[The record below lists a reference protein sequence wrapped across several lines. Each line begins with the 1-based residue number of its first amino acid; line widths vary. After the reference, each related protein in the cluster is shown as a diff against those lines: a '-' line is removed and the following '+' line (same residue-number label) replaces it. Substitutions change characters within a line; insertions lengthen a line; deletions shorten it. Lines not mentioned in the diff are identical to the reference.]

1 MIMNKL
7 TEFTFFKDT
16 PLIDFQNTIH
26 FSTNQ
31 ERDSFFLD
39 VGFYETL
46 KDIEGLDFNF
56 VRDRSTIKL
65 PVDYD
70 DLRGVN
76 YCTFKS
82 DFEDVRYYA
91 YVLNYEYLQPKNTK
105 VYLMIDPI
113 MTYTQGNVLE
123 NLTNLKIQRQ
133 HLTPSLYSS
142 YLWELKNNDDVLKT
156 TTKNYFAGDR
166 LLFDDL
172 MVVISSSA
180 DLQAD
185 FGTVDN
191 PKIKTSSGKVYDK
204 VTSPLNLY
212 GVAINRFNELMKEL
226 SPYPWI
232 AQNIKSM
239 TLIPKMFIEENLSVL
254 SFASNETL
262 SGVNYL
268 FGING
273 MNTRTGLL
281 QEKLDT
287 LSYSL
292 NELYDLFD
300 LDPIQDRH
308 LLRSEYTTSE
318 LYNYSGG
325 QLFVNNGQLNPV
337 KGLNLQADIIT
348 GYFNQLMVYIDGYK
362 VQGGLYSERSGS
374 YANDS
379 LVINQFDDIPMLV
392 DNYTLSLSKSAN
404 QRQLAESKL
413 VTNRLKNATNPNAS
427 LKERFMDSASLI
439 SNISAGGLFGKFTD
453 EYEFYRTQKA
463 EQADLALET
472 PTITAQSNSNSFNI
486 ANNMFGIHLK
496 FSKPSITEMNRL
508 KKYYKNFGYQVDD
521 SSNRLA
527 DVESMTICNYV
538 QFSGSWTIP
547 KADVALIEMMKAQF
561 ENGVR
566 LWHNNGTGNPMNQNT
581 LLNVM
586 R

>member
-1 MIMNKL
+1 MEK
-7 TEFTFFKDT
+7 TSFRFFKNT

-26 FSTNQ
+26 FKTNS
-31 ERDSFFLD
+31 ERDLFFL
-39 VGFYETL
+39 E
-46 KDIEGLDFNF
+46 EGHYSELAVQTKEFNF
-56 VRDRSTIKL
+56 VRDRSTIDL
-65 PVDYD
+65 SIDYN
-70 DLRGVN
+70 DLKGVN

-82 DFEDVRYYA
+82 GLESTRYYA
-91 YVLNYEYLQPKNTK
+91 YVMNYEFLQPGNTR
-105 VYLMIDPI
+105 VYLIIDPV
-113 MTYTQGNVLE
+113 MTYTQGSVLE
-123 NLTNLKIQRQ
+123 QLTNLKIQRQ

-156 TTKNYFAGDR
+156 NTKNYFSGKR

-180 DLQAD
+180 DLQVD

-191 PKIKTSSGKVYDK
+191 PKIKTSSGKIYDK

-212 GVAINRFNELMKEL
+212 AVNIERFNELMTKL

-239 TLIPKMFIEENLSVL
+239 TLIPRMFIEENLTLLIFGDTVS
-254 SFASNETL
+254 L

-268 FGING
+268 YGISG

-281 QEKLDT
+281 QQELDT
-287 LSYSL
+287 MSYSL
-292 NELYDLFD
+292 TELYDLFD

-325 QLFVNNGQLNPV
+325 QLFVNNGQLNSV
-337 KGLNLQADIIT
+337 KGLNFQADIIT

-362 VQGGLYSERSGS
+362 VSGGLYQERSGS

-379 LVINQFDDIPMLV
+379 LVINQFDDIPMLI

-413 VTNRLKNATNPNAS
+413 VTNRLSNIANPNAS
-427 LKERFMDSASLI
+427 LKDRFMDATSLI
-439 SNISAGGLFGKFTD
+439 SNVSASGIFGKFTD

-472 PTITAQSNSNSFNI
+472 PTITSQTNSNSFNI

-496 FSKPSITEMNRL
+496 FSKPTATEMTKV
-508 KKYYKNFGYQVDD
+508 KKYYKNFGFQVDD

-527 DVESMTICNYV
+527 DIDSMSICNYV
-538 QFSGSWTIP
+538 QFSGSWSIP
-547 KADVALIEMMKAQF
+547 NIDVSLLEMMKAQF

-566 LWHNNGTGNPMNQNT
+566 LWHSNNTPNPMNQNT
-581 LLNVM
+581 LLNEM